1 MSDRDLKEGLRA
13 AGYSFEEMWFYRQNQ
28 ELLEELRKKT
38 ASEAAELSVRSK
50 KHLRLILGGR
60 SDEDSR
66 PTELASSQSVKKAA

>member
-1 MSDRDLKEGLRA
+1 MSDRDLKDGLRA

-28 ELLEELRKKT
+28 ELLEELRKKV
-38 ASEAAELSVRSK
+38 ASEGNLTLRSK

-66 PTELASSQSVKKAA
+66 PSERFSSQGVKKAA